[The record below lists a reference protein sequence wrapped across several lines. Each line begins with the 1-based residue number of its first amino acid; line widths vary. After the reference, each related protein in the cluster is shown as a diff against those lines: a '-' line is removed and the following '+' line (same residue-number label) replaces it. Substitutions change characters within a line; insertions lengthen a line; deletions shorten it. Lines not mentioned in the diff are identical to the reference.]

1 MMLFNL
7 FGRKPQK
14 NEELFKTDNI
24 TKTNDVITNLRRQV
38 ESIEK
43 RNNYTDLKINKL
55 VTEIKICANSDKKKA
70 LILLNKK
77 KILDEEVKKNIGM
90 IDIIE
95 RQIISLENSCINQ
108 QVFKSMK
115 EGNNLIKSSNA
126 NLNIDKIEDLM
137 DEIEE
142 QKEVSQSISD
152 IFSDRVNR
160 IYEDDDLLQQ
170 LEEYSE
176 KELNEPINTI
186 DIILPEV
193 TNKKIVI
200 QQKNEEQEEEQ
211 LRRLVA
217 SM

>member
-1 MMLFNL
+1 
-7 FGRKPQK
+7 
-14 NEELFKTDNI
+14 
-24 TKTNDVITNLRRQV
+24 
-38 ESIEK
+38 
-43 RNNYTDLKINKL
+43 
-55 VTEIKICANSDKKKA
+55 
-70 LILLNKK
+70 
-77 KILDEEVKKNIGM
+77 M

>member
-1 MMLFNL
+1 MLFNL